1 MAIKLLMG
9 SGVQKIFHGGGNA
22 MEQKLGQKYTKE
34 MSLITVN
41 VHITKRFPNKH
52 IPCYIVHILLIIFQF
67 GFTHRT
73 KNNVS
78 LSRER
83 YSLFRLE
90 V

>member
-41 VHITKRFPNKH
+41 EHITKRFPNKH

-73 KNNVS
+73 TQCVLIARKIQ
-78 LSRER
+78 
-83 YSLFRLE
+83 FI
-90 V
+90 